1 MAVFTSDYDPHTD
14 SEHWSVACQ
23 GCGQTAGPFDRE
35 QAALDWS
42 DRHSP
47 CEGSRKP

>member
-1 MAVFTSDYDPHTD
+1 MAVFTSDYEYQTD
-14 SEHWSVACQ
+14 AERWSVACQ
-23 GCGQTAGPFDRE
+23 RCGQAAGPFERE

-42 DRHSP
+42 DRHSA